1 MLLPI
6 DMARNAAKGEV
17 MALQQQQ
24 AAQAVAHVIEQETA
38 YAFIAWLSQVPLD
51 TLAGVAPREQTHTA
65 YDHPL
70 ANWLSAQCGGMWSI
84 RRLADGQPIAERWQD
99 GQVVERSALPVW
111 AVAFCDRLFWW
122 SGRKLTSADCL
133 SLL

>member
-1 MLLPI
+1 
-6 DMARNAAKGEV
+6 
-17 MALQQQQ
+17 MALQHRREPQG
-24 AAQAVAHVIEQETA
+24 APAIESHSA
-38 YAFIAWLSQVPLD
+38 RAFIAWLSQVAPD
-51 TLAGVAPREQTHTA
+51 TLAGIAPREQAKSA

-70 ANWLSAQCGGMWSI
+70 ANWLSAQFGGLWSI
-84 RRLADGQPIAERWQD
+84 RRLSDGQPIAERIAD
-99 GQVVERSALPVW
+99 GQVVGSLVLPAW